1 MNLFV
6 IVISVATT
14 YGRMLNEQAMPS
26 DKYPIES
33 VSKIHID
40 DIDQIINM
48 ALVVERGVNL
58 VKLYSYVDFDT
69 FKTVVNLANKYSSV
83 KNELC
88 ILLVRAVVTNDYAL
102 ASYLIKDVDVS
113 PVCVPKY
120 SSIEDKIKNEE
131 L

>member
-1 MNLFV
+1 ML
-6 IVISVATT
+6 ATQKT
-14 YGRMLNEQAMPS
+14 CGRMLNEQPIQ
-26 DKYPIES
+26 DNKYPVES

-88 ILLVRAVVTNDYAL
+88 ILLVRAVVTNDYTL
-102 ASYLIKDVDVS
+102 ASYLIKDLDVS

-120 SSIEDKIKNEE
+120 NSEEDKIKNEE